1 VFLARPIVFLAE
13 RATHTKGWKAMFL
26 RATRVQ
32 TPPDKVNDAIKNFE
46 TNILKGLRSAPGN
59 QGASLLVNRQTG
71 AGIGITYWESAKALA
86 ASEQIGTQSR
96 TQSVK
101 NVPGSQIVNV
111 ERAELMIM
119 DRVAA
124 PKEGSFVRVVT
135 ANGDPEKLDASIVQ
149 MRNQV
154 LPLLKAQKGYRA
166 TIAAV
171 DRQTGRLSVST
182 VWDSKADLDASEGK
196 LAGPRAEV
204 ARLAGAGPH
213 DVQVEI
219 FETAVVELSAAATQ
233 TSTARA

>member
-1 VFLARPIVFLAE
+1 
-13 RATHTKGWKAMFL
+13 MFL

-71 AGIGITYWESAKALA
+71 AALGITYWESAKALA
-86 ASEQIGTQSR
+86 SSEQIGTQSR
-96 TQSVK
+96 TQATK

-119 DRVAA
+119 DRAAA
-124 PKEGSFVRVVT
+124 PKQGSFVRSVT
-135 ANGDPEKLDASIVQ
+135 ANGDPEKLDAAIVHI
-149 MRNQV
+149 RNQV
-154 LPLLKAQKGYRA
+154 LPLLKSQKGYRA
-166 TIAAV
+166 TIASV
-171 DRQTGRLSVST
+171 DRQSGRLSVST
-182 VWDSKADLDASEGK
+182 VWDSKADLDASESK
-196 LAGPRAEV
+196 LAGPRAEA
-204 ARLAGAGPH
+204 ARLAGAGPN

-233 TSTARA
+233 QPAGKTY

>member
-1 VFLARPIVFLAE
+1 
-13 RATHTKGWKAMFL
+13 MFL

-32 TPPDKVNDAIKNFE
+32 TPPDKVNEAIKNFE

-59 QGASLLVNRQTG
+59 QGVSLLVNRQTG

-96 TQSVK
+96 TQTVK

-111 ERAELMIM
+111 ERAELLSM
-119 DRVAA
+119 DRVAE

-135 ANGDPEKLDASIVQ
+135 ANGDPEKLDAGIVHI
-149 MRNQV
+149 RNHV

-171 DRQTGRLSVST
+171 DRQSGRITVST
-182 VWDSKADLDASEGK
+182 VWDSRADLDASEGR

-219 FETAVVELSAAATQ
+219 FETAVVELSAAASGTQ
-233 TSTARA
+233 QPAAKTY

>member
-1 VFLARPIVFLAE
+1 
-13 RATHTKGWKAMFL
+13 MFL

-32 TPPDKVNDAIKNFE
+32 TPPDKVNEAIKNFE
-46 TNILKGLRSAPGN
+46 TNILKGLRAAPGN
-59 QGASLLVNRQTG
+59 QGVSLLVNRQTG

-96 TQSVK
+96 TQTVK

-119 DRVAA
+119 DRVAE

-135 ANGDPEKLDASIVQ
+135 ANGDPEKLDAGIVHI
-149 MRNQV
+149 RNHV

-171 DRQTGRLSVST
+171 DRQSGRITVST
-182 VWDSKADLDASEGK
+182 VWDSRADLDASEGR

-219 FETAVVELSAAATQ
+219 FETAVVELSAAASGTQ
-233 TSTARA
+233 QPAAKTY

>member
-1 VFLARPIVFLAE
+1 
-13 RATHTKGWKAMFL
+13 MFL

-32 TPPDKVNDAIKNFE
+32 APPDKVNEAIKNFE

-59 QGASLLVNRQTG
+59 QGVSLLVNRQTG
-71 AGIGITYWESAKALA
+71 AGMGITYWESAKALA

-96 TQSVK
+96 TQTVK

-119 DRVAA
+119 DRVAE

-135 ANGDPEKLDASIVQ
+135 ANGDPEKLDAGIVHI
-149 MRNQV
+149 RNHV
-154 LPLLKAQKGYRA
+154 LPLLKAQQGYRA

-171 DRQTGRLSVST
+171 DRQSGRVTVST
-182 VWDSKADLDASEGK
+182 VWDSKANLDASEDR

-219 FETAVVELSAAATQ
+219 FETAVVELSTAASGSQQPAAKTY
-233 TSTARA
+233 

>member
-1 VFLARPIVFLAE
+1 
-13 RATHTKGWKAMFL
+13 MFL

-32 TPPDKVNDAIKNFE
+32 TPPDKVNEAIKNFE
-46 TNILKGLRSAPGN
+46 TNILKNLRSAPGN
-59 QGASLLVNRQTG
+59 QGAVLVVNRQTG
-71 AGIGITYWESAKALA
+71 AALGITYWESAKALA

-96 TQSVK
+96 TQTTK

-119 DRVAA
+119 DRAAA
-124 PKEGSFVRVVT
+124 PKEGSFVRMVT
-135 ANGDPEKLDASIVQ
+135 ANGDPEKLDAGIVHI
-149 MRNQV
+149 RNHV

-166 TIAAV
+166 TIASV
-171 DRQTGRLSVST
+171 DRQSGRLSVST
-182 VWDSKADLDASEGK
+182 VWDSKADLDASESK

-204 ARLAGAGPH
+204 AKLAGAGPN

-233 TSTARA
+233 QPAAKTY

>member
-1 VFLARPIVFLAE
+1 
-13 RATHTKGWKAMFL
+13 MFL

-32 TPPDKVNDAIKNFE
+32 APPDKVNEAIKNFE
-46 TNILKGLRSAPGN
+46 TNIVKGAQSAPGN
-59 QGASLLVNRQTG
+59 QGAVLLVNRETG
-71 AGIGITYWESAKALA
+71 AALGITYWESAKALA

-96 TQSVK
+96 TQTVK

-119 DRVAA
+119 DRVAE

-135 ANGDPEKLDASIVQ
+135 ANGDPEKLDAGIVHI
-149 MRNQV
+149 RNHV
-154 LPLLKAQKGYRA
+154 LPLLKAQQGYRA

-171 DRQTGRLSVST
+171 DRQSGRVTVST
-182 VWDSKADLDASEGK
+182 VWDSKANLDASEDR

-219 FETAVVELSAAATQ
+219 FETAVVELSTAASGSQQPAAKTY
-233 TSTARA
+233 

>member
-1 VFLARPIVFLAE
+1 
-13 RATHTKGWKAMFL
+13 MFL

-32 TPPDKVNDAIKNFE
+32 TPPEKVDEAIKDFE

-71 AGIGITYWESAKALA
+71 EALGITYWESARALA
-86 ASEQIGTQSR
+86 NSEKLGTTSR
-96 TQSVK
+96 TQVTK
-101 NVPGSQIVNV
+101 NVAGSRIVNV

-124 PKEGSFVRVVT
+124 PKQGSFVRVVE
-135 ANGDPEKLDASIVQ
+135 ANGEPEKLDAAIVHI
-149 MRNQV
+149 RNHV

-171 DRQTGRLSVST
+171 DRQSGRLSVST
-182 VWDSKADLDASEGK
+182 VWDSKADLEASETK

-233 TSTARA
+233 TSTTRV

>member
-1 VFLARPIVFLAE
+1 
-13 RATHTKGWKAMFL
+13 MFL

-32 TPPDKVNDAIKNFE
+32 TPPDKVNEAIKNFE

-59 QGASLLVNRQTG
+59 QGVSLLVNRQTG

-96 TQSVK
+96 TQTVK

-119 DRVAA
+119 DRVAE

-135 ANGDPEKLDASIVQ
+135 ANGDPEKLDAGIVHI
-149 MRNQV
+149 RNHV
-154 LPLLKAQKGYRA
+154 LPLLKAQQGYRA

-171 DRQTGRLSVST
+171 DRQSGRITVST
-182 VWDSKADLDASEGK
+182 VWDSKANLDASEGR

-219 FETAVVELSAAATQ
+219 FETAVVELSAAASGSQQPAAKTY
-233 TSTARA
+233 